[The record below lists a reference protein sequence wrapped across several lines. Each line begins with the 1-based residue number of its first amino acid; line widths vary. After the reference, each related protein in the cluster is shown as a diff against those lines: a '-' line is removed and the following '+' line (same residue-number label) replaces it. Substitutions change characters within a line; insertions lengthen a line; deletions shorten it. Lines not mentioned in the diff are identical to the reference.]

1 MSLCSYQASGFVCQR
16 WFATGQRQKCQ
27 SHPRKAH
34 EKALA
39 GVSVTR
45 RSLMRAPTSPLWFS
59 PGSSAPPLLV
69 FARWSQAA
77 EKLPVCATLYC
88 FSEDWLYGLDNVLS
102 VNRGLVK
109 VRSGA
114 AEDKGEI
121 RKCLEAKTRW
131 LKRTSA
137 PGGLFRQWRIT

>member
-1 MSLCSYQASGFVCQR
+1 MSLCSYQASEFVCQR
-16 WFATGQRQKCQ
+16 WLATGQGQKCQ

-39 GVSVTR
+39 GLGVTL
-45 RSLMRAPTSPLWFS
+45 RSLMHSPLWFS
-59 PGSSAPPLLV
+59 PGNSAPPLVL
-69 FARWSQAA
+69 FAQWSQAV
-77 EKLPVCATLYC
+77 EELPVCATLYC

-121 RKCLEAKTRW
+121 RKCRLEVKTRR

-137 PGGLFRQWRIT
+137 PGGLFRQWKIT